1 MICAEPKPITLQDRS
16 INNWTVNV
24 ERGRHRS
31 SLSKFNKEAYAMQEQ
46 GTLLKLIITE
56 LELFTS
62 DHLVYQDEG
71 WGCLSELKTEVPYS
85 FLLKLPSEPL
95 STSLTSCTYSL
106 HPCFPFLFTC
116 RPHPHSPVSQSQLS
130 VVTNMAPR
138 LMSLLCGGFRNNK

>member
-71 WGCLSELKTEVPYS
+71 
-85 FLLKLPSEPL
+85 
-95 STSLTSCTYSL
+95 
-106 HPCFPFLFTC
+106 
-116 RPHPHSPVSQSQLS
+116 
-130 VVTNMAPR
+130 
-138 LMSLLCGGFRNNK
+138 